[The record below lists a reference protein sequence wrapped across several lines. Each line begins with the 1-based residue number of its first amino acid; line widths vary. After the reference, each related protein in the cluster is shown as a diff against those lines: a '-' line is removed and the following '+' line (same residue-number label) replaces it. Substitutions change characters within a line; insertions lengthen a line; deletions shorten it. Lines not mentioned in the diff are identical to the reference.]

1 MNPMLRKMKYGIL
14 FKTLLLGL
22 AVGCSACR
30 QPDGEPT
37 GERRIRFELTLD
49 ARTRAPQA
57 LDTEQ
62 YAARLYL
69 FREETADRYVAAG
82 TMEITGEALTVGGL
96 DPGVSY
102 RFVFLAIPRSQQPA
116 LPMLADGTAYTE
128 AAMTY
133 LAGNQPCQ
141 EVFRAIQTFTAADDP
156 ATRSVVLTRQN
167 GAIQIRLGNA
177 DGSVRNA
184 RLEVEALPEMLLQ
197 DGTGGQVLSQGAA
210 VALAKS
216 EQPAVTSDYRI
227 AVNLLPAEDI
237 TGQGPWCS
245 RWPTARSS
253 VTRCV
258 PPPERSRSIPIRSP
272 GLCCGEPAR
281 AAVSKWASAATSIS
295 TTMRGTVTFDNR
307 R

>member
-133 LAGNQPCQ
+133 LAGNQPGQ

-237 TGQGPWCS
+237 TGQGALVLTLADGTEQ
-245 RWPTARSS
+245 RYTLRSTS
-253 VTRCV
+253 GTF
-258 PPPERSRSIPIRSP
+258 PIYP
-272 GLCCGEPAR
+272 NQITWL
-281 AAVSKWASAATSIS
+281 VL
-295 TTMRGTVTFDNR
+295 RGTGEGGSFEVGFGGDINLDDDAWDGYL
-307 R
+307 

>member
-1 MNPMLRKMKYGIL
+1 MLRKMKYGIL

-133 LAGNQPCQ
+133 LAGNQPGQ

-156 ATRSVVLTRQN
+156 ATRMEP
-167 GAIQIRLGNA
+167 A
-177 DGSVRNA
+177 DR
-184 RLEVEALPEMLLQ
+184 
-197 DGTGGQVLSQGAA
+197 
-210 VALAKS
+210 
-216 EQPAVTSDYRI
+216 
-227 AVNLLPAEDI
+227 
-237 TGQGPWCS
+237 CS
-245 RWPTARSS
+245 RRARPLRWRRASS
-253 VTRCV
+253 R
-258 PPPERSRSIPIRSP
+258 P
-272 GLCCGEPAR
+272 
-281 AAVSKWASAATSIS
+281 
-295 TTMRGTVTFDNR
+295 
-307 R
+307 

>member
-1 MNPMLRKMKYGIL
+1 MLRKMKYGIL

-30 QPDGEPT
+30 QPDGEPM

-237 TGQGPWCS
+237 TGQGALVLTLADGTEQ
-245 RWPTARSS
+245 RYTLRSTS
-253 VTRCV
+253 GT
-258 PPPERSRSIPIRSP
+258 IPIYP
-272 GLCCGEPAR
+272 NQITWL
-281 AAVSKWASAATSIS
+281 VL
-295 TTMRGTVTFDNR
+295 RGTGEGGSFEVGFGGDINLDDDAWDGYL
-307 R
+307 

>member
-96 DPGVSY
+96 DPGVSS

-133 LAGNQPCQ
+133 LAGNQPGQ

-237 TGQGPWCS
+237 TGQGALVLTLADGTEQ
-245 RWPTARSS
+245 RYTLRSTS
-253 VTRCV
+253 GT
-258 PPPERSRSIPIRSP
+258 IPIYP
-272 GLCCGEPAR
+272 NQITWL
-281 AAVSKWASAATSIS
+281 VL
-295 TTMRGTVTFDNR
+295 RGTGEGGSFEVGFGGDINLDDDAWDGYL
-307 R
+307 

>member
-30 QPDGEPT
+30 QPGGEPT

-133 LAGNQPCQ
+133 LAGNQPGQ

-237 TGQGPWCS
+237 TGQGALVLTLADGTEQ
-245 RWPTARSS
+245 RYTLRSTS
-253 VTRCV
+253 GT
-258 PPPERSRSIPIRSP
+258 IPIYP
-272 GLCCGEPAR
+272 NQITWL
-281 AAVSKWASAATSIS
+281 VL
-295 TTMRGTVTFDNR
+295 RGTGEGGSFEVGFGGDINLDDDAWDGYL
-307 R
+307 

>member
-1 MNPMLRKMKYGIL
+1 MNPMLRKMKYGIV

-237 TGQGPWCS
+237 TGQGALVLTLADGTEQ
-245 RWPTARSS
+245 RYTLRSTS
-253 VTRCV
+253 GT
-258 PPPERSRSIPIRSP
+258 IPIYP
-272 GLCCGEPAR
+272 NQITWL
-281 AAVSKWASAATSIS
+281 VL
-295 TTMRGTVTFDNR
+295 RGTGEGGSFEVGFGGDINLDDDAWDGYL
-307 R
+307 

>member
-1 MNPMLRKMKYGIL
+1 MLRKMKYGIL

-237 TGQGPWCS
+237 TGQGALVLTLADGTEQ
-245 RWPTARSS
+245 RYTLRSTS
-253 VTRCV
+253 GT
-258 PPPERSRSIPIRSP
+258 IPIYP
-272 GLCCGEPAR
+272 NQITWL
-281 AAVSKWASAATSIS
+281 VL
-295 TTMRGTVTFDNR
+295 RGTGEGGSFEVGFGGDINLDDDAWDGYL
-307 R
+307 

>member
-133 LAGNQPCQ
+133 LAGNQPGQ
-141 EVFRAIQTFTAADDP
+141 EVFRAIQTFTAADDA

-237 TGQGPWCS
+237 TGQGALVLTLADGTEQ
-245 RWPTARSS
+245 RYTLRSTS
-253 VTRCV
+253 GT
-258 PPPERSRSIPIRSP
+258 IPIYP
-272 GLCCGEPAR
+272 NQITWL
-281 AAVSKWASAATSIS
+281 VL
-295 TTMRGTVTFDNR
+295 RGTGEGGSFEVGFGGDINLDDDAWDGYL
-307 R
+307 

>member
-49 ARTRAPQA
+49 ARTRAPQS

-96 DPGVSY
+96 DSGVSY

-116 LPMLADGTAYTE
+116 LPTLADGTAYTE

-133 LAGNQPCQ
+133 LAGNQPGQ

-197 DGTGGQVLSQGAA
+197 DGTGGQVLSQGTA

-237 TGQGPWCS
+237 TGQGVLVLTLVDGTEQ
-245 RWPTARSS
+245 RYTLRSTS
-253 VTRCV
+253 GT
-258 PPPERSRSIPIRSP
+258 IPIYP
-272 GLCCGEPAR
+272 NQITWL
-281 AAVSKWASAATSIS
+281 VL
-295 TTMRGTVTFDNR
+295 RGTGEGGSFEVGFGDDINLDDDAWDGYL
-307 R
+307 

>member
-62 YAARLYL
+62 YVARLYL

-133 LAGNQPCQ
+133 LAGNQPGQ
-141 EVFRAIQTFTAADDP
+141 EVFRAIQTFTAADDA

-237 TGQGPWCS
+237 TGQGALVLTLADGTEQ
-245 RWPTARSS
+245 RYTLRSTS
-253 VTRCV
+253 GT
-258 PPPERSRSIPIRSP
+258 IPIYP
-272 GLCCGEPAR
+272 NQITWL
-281 AAVSKWASAATSIS
+281 VL
-295 TTMRGTVTFDNR
+295 RGTGEGGSFEVGFGGDINLDDDAWDGYL
-307 R
+307 